1 MKILLVTGKIAAES
15 VREHTKNLKH
25 EIDII
30 VLPVTVAAF
39 ITPGYAAKQLA
50 GMELSGYD
58 MILLPGAVN
67 GDVSPVEKAT
77 GIPTFKSTLH
87 ASDLPLVLSMDIEFS
102 RTIPASLLLKDALVN
117 QAENEIID
125 VESNWKDILSTH
137 GGMVIG
143 EKLPVSNGLPM
154 RVLAEIVNAPTLSL
168 DDIRSRAQYYESQG
182 ADLIDIGMLA
192 SNPKPEAIPKIID
205 TIRDAV
211 DLSISIDSLN
221 VEEIKSSIDAGIDLI
236 LSLDAGNL
244 NEIAPHVSDEAVV
257 ILPSNMKEGYLPKM
271 AEERVAF
278 LSKIID
284 DAQDLGIKNIIGD
297 LVVEPLLR
305 PGLLEGLKAYD
316 LFHKRY
322 PEILLLF
329 GIGNAVELIDA
340 DSPGVIATLS
350 ALAREAGSNMLHIP
364 EHSVK
369 AKGSVRNAILAS
381 QMMFLS
387 EKRGTV
393 LKDLGLDLLQL
404 KEKRWIEHKYVP
416 EGRTVDVLKGVGET
430 VYRPD
435 KTGWFNVHVDRDEN
449 KIVAVFYPAGG
460 TEPSAVIK
468 GDDARV
474 VYQTIIREGL
484 ITKLDHAAY
493 LGKELEK
500 ASIALKL
507 GRSYVQ
513 DEPLL

>member
-1 MKILLVTGKIAAES
+1 
-15 VREHTKNLKH
+15 
-25 EIDII
+25 
-30 VLPVTVAAF
+30 
-39 ITPGYAAKQLA
+39 
-50 GMELSGYD
+50 
-58 MILLPGAVN
+58 
-67 GDVSPVEKAT
+67 
-77 GIPTFKSTLH
+77 
-87 ASDLPLVLSMDIEFS
+87 MDIEFS
-102 RTIPASLLLKDALVN
+102 KTIPASLLVKDALVK
-117 QAENEIID
+117 QAEDEIRD
-125 VESNWKDILSTH
+125 VEKNWEGILSTH

-143 EKLPVSNGLPM
+143 GKLPVSNGLPM
-154 RVLAEIVNAPTLSL
+154 RVLAEIVNAPTLSM
-168 DDIRSRAQYYESQG
+168 DAIRSRALYYESQG

-205 TIRDAV
+205 TIREAV
-211 DLSISIDSLN
+211 DLPISIDTLN
-221 VEEIKSSIDAGIDLI
+221 VEEIRSSIDAGIDLI

-244 NEIAPHVSDEAVV
+244 NDIAPHINDEAVV
-257 ILPSNMKEGYLPKM
+257 ILPTNMKEGYLPKT
-271 AEERVAF
+271 AEERVTF
-278 LSKIID
+278 ISKIID
-284 DAQDLGIKNIIGD
+284 DARDLGINNIIGD
-297 LVVEPLLR
+297 LVVEPLLN

-316 LFHKRY
+316 LFHQRY
-322 PEILLLF
+322 PETLLLF

-340 DSPGVIATLS
+340 DSPGVIAALS

-369 AKGSVRNAILAS
+369 AKGSVRDALLAS

-393 LKDLGLDLLQL
+393 LKDLGMDLLQL
-404 KEKRWIEHKYVP
+404 KEKRWTEHTYSLETNLINALP
-416 EGRTVDVLKGVGET
+416 GVGET

-435 KTGWFNVHVDRDEN
+435 KTGWFNVHIDRDEN

-460 TEPSAVIK
+460 NEPSAVIK

-474 VYQTIIREGL
+474 VYQTIIREKL

-500 ASIALKL
+500 AAIALKL

-513 DEPLL
+513 DEPLF

>member
-1 MKILLVTGKIAAES
+1 MKILLVTGKLAAES

-30 VLPVTVAAF
+30 ILPVTVAAF
-39 ITPGYAAKQLA
+39 ITPDYAAKQLA
-50 GMELSGYD
+50 KMDLSGYD
-58 MILLPGAVN
+58 MILIPGAVN
-67 GDVSPVEKAT
+67 GDVSPVEEAT
-77 GIPTFKSTLH
+77 GIPTYKSTLH

-102 RTIPASLLLKDALVN
+102 KTIPASFLVQDALVK
-117 QAENEIID
+117 QAENEVLE
-125 VESNWKDILSTH
+125 VEKNWKDILSTH

-143 EKLPVSNGLPM
+143 GKLPVSNGLPM
-154 RVLAEIVNAPTLSL
+154 RVLAEIVNAPNLAL
-168 DDIRSRAQYYESQG
+168 DDIRSRALYYESQG

-211 DLSISIDSLN
+211 DLPISIDSLN
-221 VEEIKSSIDAGIDLI
+221 VDEIKSSIDAGIDLI
-236 LSLDAGNL
+236 LSLDQGNL
-244 NEIAPHVSDEAVV
+244 EEVASHINDEAVV
-257 ILPSNMKEGYLPKM
+257 ILPTNMKEGYLPKT
-271 AEERVAF
+271 AEERVDF
-278 LSKIID
+278 ISKIID
-284 DAQDLGIKNIIGD
+284 DARSLGVKNIIGD
-297 LVVEPLLR
+297 LVIEPLLN

-316 LFHKRY
+316 LFHKRH
-322 PEILLLF
+322 PETLLLF

-340 DSPGVIATLS
+340 DSPGVIAALS

-393 LKDLGLDLLQL
+393 LKDLGLDLLIL
-404 KEKRWIEHKYVP
+404 KEKRWSEHEYSQEK
-416 EGRTVDVLKGVGET
+416 TVDVLPGVGET

-460 TEPSAVIK
+460 SEPSAVIK

-474 VYQTIIREGL
+474 VYQTIIREKL

-500 ASIALKL
+500 AAIALKL

-513 DEPLL
+513 DEPLF